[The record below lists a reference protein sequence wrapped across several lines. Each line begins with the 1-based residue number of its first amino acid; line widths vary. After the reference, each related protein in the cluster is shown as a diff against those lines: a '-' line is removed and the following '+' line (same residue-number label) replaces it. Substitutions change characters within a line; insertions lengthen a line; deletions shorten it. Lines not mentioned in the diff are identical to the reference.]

1 MDRIYDNC
9 CGIDVHKKLIV
20 ACFRKG
26 NKQEIRE
33 FCITTRELLVMADWL
48 KDGGCEMVAMESTA
62 SYWKPLH
69 NTLESSGLNSM
80 GVNVCH
86 MKAIPG
92 HKTGVRDAE
101 WIADLLRQIH

>member
-1 MDRIYDNC
+1 
-9 CGIDVHKKLIV
+9 
-20 ACFRKG
+20 
-26 NKQEIRE
+26 
-33 FCITTRELLVMADWL
+33 MADWL
-48 KDGGCEMVAMESTA
+48 KDGGCEMVAIESTA

-80 GVNVCH
+80 GGKVCH

-101 WIADLLRQIH
+101 WIADLLRQISIASSRSSTCSLKDIISSLVIRIIFPKRYLHFSKLQ